1 MKMSESLWAV
11 IPAAGQGIR
20 AGGRVPKQ
28 FVELAGKPIL
38 EWTLDKVMSMPEVDG
53 AVIALPHG
61 YENFGLVQRMV
72 RNLESKHDKPL
83 VTITGGQTRQESVG
97 LALEKIRH
105 VSWVMV
111 HDAARPLFP
120 ETWRCA
126 YEAARSTS
134 RCMRDKHHRYGQG
147 SDSVPP

>member
-97 LALEKIRH
+97 LALEKIPPH

-111 HDAARPLFP
+111 HDAARPLFS
-120 ETWRCA
+120 RDLA
-126 YEAARSTS
+126 LRVYEAARE
-134 RCMRDKHHRYGQG
+134 HLVLLYAG
-147 SDSVPP
+147 